1 MPEGRWGHIFTLLHE
16 PHSHPRDPW
25 PPPLLRRPLIPQAPF
40 ASIHTFTGIVM
51 EYIDGQ
57 DLQQYVIKQG
67 GSLPEDVARFVF
79 QQLVIAV
86 DFIHR

>member
-1 MPEGRWGHIFTLLHE
+1 
-16 PHSHPRDPW
+16 
-25 PPPLLRRPLIPQAPF
+25 
-40 ASIHTFTGIVM
+40 M

-57 DLQQYVIKQG
+57 DLQQYVIRQG